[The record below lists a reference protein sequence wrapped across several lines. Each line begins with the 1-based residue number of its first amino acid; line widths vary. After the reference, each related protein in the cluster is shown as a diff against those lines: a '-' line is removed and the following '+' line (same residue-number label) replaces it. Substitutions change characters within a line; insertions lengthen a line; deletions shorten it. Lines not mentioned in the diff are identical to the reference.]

1 MAFMGMLARF
11 YPILDADLLA
21 QRKISIADCAKAMC
35 DAGVMLLQYRD
46 KQAMPQEIL
55 RNAEIIKTIFEGT
68 GCVLILDDRADVAAI
83 AGWDGVHVGQ
93 QDLSPDAARLVMGPD
108 AIIGLSTHNGTQVLE
123 GDAAMER
130 IGGSGYLAIGPV
142 FATGSKE
149 NPDPVVGLEG
159 VRRARTI
166 LNQSQTPMRLPLVAI
181 GGITLESAADVVA
194 AGADAIA
201 VISGAIGRDA
211 TETAARCREWMT
223 ALKA

>member
-11 YPILDADLLA
+11 YPILDAELLA
-21 QRKISIADCAKAMC
+21 QRGITVGDCAQAMC

-55 RNAEIIKTIFEGT
+55 RNAEIIRTIFDGT
-68 GCVLILDDRADVAAI
+68 GCMLILDDRADLAAL

-93 QDLSPDAARLVMGPD
+93 QDLSPDAARAVMGAD
-108 AIIGLSTHNGTQVLE
+108 ALIGLSTHNGTQVLE

-130 IGGSGYLAIGPV
+130 IGGAGYLAIGPV

-159 VRRARTI
+159 VRRARAI
-166 LNQSQTPMRLPLVAI
+166 LDQSQAPARLPLVAI
-181 GGITLESAADVVA
+181 GGITLENAADVVA

-211 TETAARCREWMT
+211 TETAARCKEWMA
-223 ALKA
+223 ALNG

>member
-21 QRKISIADCAKAMC
+21 RRKISIADCAKAMC